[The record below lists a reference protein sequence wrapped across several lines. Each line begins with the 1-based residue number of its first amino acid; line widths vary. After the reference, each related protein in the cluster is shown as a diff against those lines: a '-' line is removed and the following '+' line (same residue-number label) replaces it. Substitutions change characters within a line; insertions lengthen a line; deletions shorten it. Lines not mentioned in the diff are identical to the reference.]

1 MIMTS
6 AITPAVSSG
15 KRVGPKRERTVVPVL
30 ARRGRGKPS
39 SIRPSNPLVR
49 LVAEDRPTVQTGNKV
64 AKRIIRP
71 PIIAATILLVEDC
84 ADDAFFMQRAL
95 KAAGLKSPLQVVQHG
110 QMALDY
116 LAGTGNYADR
126 DKYPFPSLVLL
137 DLKLPYVLGL
147 DVLKWIRSRNHLQ
160 LLPVVVLTASGE
172 RSDLERA
179 YRAGANSFMVK
190 PSADDLDAFAR
201 CIVDYWFTHSLL
213 PSVE

>member
-1 MIMTS
+1 
-6 AITPAVSSG
+6 
-15 KRVGPKRERTVVPVL
+15 
-30 ARRGRGKPS
+30 
-39 SIRPSNPLVR
+39 
-49 LVAEDRPTVQTGNKV
+49 
-64 AKRIIRP
+64 
-71 PIIAATILLVEDC
+71 
-84 ADDAFFMQRAL
+84 
-95 KAAGLKSPLQVVQHG
+95 
-110 QMALDY
+110 MALDY